1 MKIGVIVGK
10 FPVISEQFI
19 LNHIAGLID
28 KGHEVTVLAAARG
41 STDRVQP
48 MVGEYRLLDRTLY
61 ADLPSKPVSR
71 VFRLLLLSIRNAFL
85 RPRILLR
92 AFSRRRYRTGV
103 TSGKTVLFLN
113 AFSRLRF
120 DLLYAHFG
128 PNGLSGAFLKDIGVA
143 PRLAVAFHGSD
154 INTYPKRFGEDVY
167 SYMFTRCDL
176 VTANTT
182 FTAGKVMSAGATKE
196 QLTIVP
202 ESLRTDD
209 YPARTWTPKHNGF
222 RVLTVGRMVEK
233 KGHRYV
239 LEAISTLREVIP
251 GLRYRMVGDGSLRRS
266 LEAQAEALGIADICD
281 LLGAQT
287 ADVVRREY
295 AQCDIFVLASVTA
308 AGGDMEGQGLVL
320 QEAQAMGVPVVS
332 TYHNGIPDGVL
343 EGETGILVPEGDAE
357 GLHRAIESLW
367 RDPERIAAMGRRAVE
382 FVRERY
388 DTAAVTEK
396 LEGTLRERFP
406 EWRTPPEL

>member
-28 KGHEVTVLAAARG
+28 EGHEVTVLAAARG
-41 STDRVQP
+41 GTGRVQP
-48 MVGEYRLLDRTLY
+48 MVTEYRLLDRALY
-61 ADLPSKPVSR
+61 ADVPSKPLAR
-71 VFRLLLLSIRNAFL
+71 GPRLLLLTVKNAFL
-85 RPRILLR
+85 RPRHLLR

-103 TSGKTVLFLN
+103 ASGKTVFFLN

-176 VTANTT
+176 VTANTN
-182 FTAGKVMSAGATKE
+182 FTAEKVMAAGASRE
-196 QLTIVP
+196 QMTIVP

-209 YPARTWTPKHNGF
+209 YPPRTWSPRNHGF

-239 LEAISTLREVIP
+239 LEAIAALREVIP

-266 LEAQAEALGIADICD
+266 LEAQAETLGIADICD
-281 LLGAQT
+281 FLGAQT
-287 ADVVRREY
+287 ADVVRDEY
-295 AQCDIFVLASVTA
+295 AECDIFVLASVTA

-343 EGETGILVPEGDAE
+343 EGETGILVPERDVE

-367 RDPERIAAMGRRAVE
+367 SDPERIASMGRRAVG

-396 LEGTLRERFP
+396 LEETLRERFS

>member
-28 KGHEVTVLAAARG
+28 QGHEVTVLAAARG

-48 MVGEYRLLDRTLY
+48 MVTEYRLLDRTLY
-61 ADLPSKPVSR
+61 ADVPSKPVAR
-71 VFRLLLLSIRNAFL
+71 GFRLLLLTIRNAFL
-85 RPRILLR
+85 RPRFLLR
-92 AFSRRRYRTGV
+92 ALSRRRYRTGV
-103 TSGKTVLFLN
+103 ASGKTVFFLN
-113 AFSRLRF
+113 AFSRLRLDF
-120 DLLYAHFG
+120 LYAHFG

-182 FTAGKVMSAGATKE
+182 FTANKVVSAGAT
-196 QLTIVP
+196 QGQMIIVP
-202 ESLRTDD
+202 ESLRTDE
-209 YPARTWTPKHNGF
+209 YPPRSWTPRDDGF

-239 LEAISTLREVIP
+239 LEAISTLRETIP
-251 GLRYRMVGDGSLRRS
+251 GLRYRMVGDGSLRRG

-281 LLGAQT
+281 FLGAQT

-295 AQCDIFVLASVTA
+295 AECDVFVLASVTA
-308 AGGDMEGQGLVL
+308 SGGDMEGQGLVL
-320 QEAQAMGVPVVS
+320 QEAQAMGVPVIS

-343 EGETGILVPEGDAE
+343 EGETGILVPEGDVE
-357 GLHRAIESLW
+357 GLHRAIEGLR
-367 RDPERIAAMGRRAVE
+367 RDPGKIASMGRRAAE

-388 DTAAVTEK
+388 DTAAVTDR
-396 LEGTLRERFP
+396 LEEALRDRFP

>member
-28 KGHEVTVLAAARG
+28 QGHEVTVLAAARG

-48 MVGEYRLLDRTLY
+48 MVAEYRLLDRTLF
-61 ADLPSKPVSR
+61 ADVPAKPVTR
-71 VFRLLLLSIRNAFL
+71 VLRLLLLTIRNALL
-85 RPRILLR
+85 RPRRLLR
-92 AFSRRRYRTGV
+92 AFSRQRYRTGV
-103 TSGKTVLFLN
+103 TSGKTVFFLN

-182 FTAGKVMSAGATKE
+182 FTAGKVVSVGAAPE
-196 QLTIVP
+196 QMAIVP
-202 ESLRTDD
+202 ESLRTDE
-209 YPARTWTPKHNGF
+209 YPPRTWTRKDDGF

-239 LEAISTLREVIP
+239 LEAIATLRKVIP
-251 GLRYRMVGDGSLRRS
+251 GLRYRMVGDGSLRRG
-266 LEAQAEALGIADICD
+266 LGAQAQALGIADICD
-281 LLGAQT
+281 FLGAQT
-287 ADVVRREY
+287 ADVVRKEY
-295 AQCDIFVLASVTA
+295 AECDVFVLASVTA

-332 TYHNGIPDGVL
+332 TYHNGIPDGIL
-343 EGETGILVPEGDAE
+343 EGETGVLVPEGDVE
-357 GLHRAIESLW
+357 GLHRALESFW
-367 RDPERIAAMGRRAVE
+367 RDPESIASMGRRAAE

-388 DTAAVTEK
+388 DTAAVTQK
-396 LEGTLRERFP
+396 LEVTLRNRFS
-406 EWRTPPEL
+406 EWRTPSRS